1 MANLVAIVYPDE
13 ETAAKALGTLG
24 DLQKQAVLSLED
36 ACYVVKD
43 QQGKVKIHQMTS
55 TAGAG
60 AVGGAWWGFLIGLL
74 FFVPIAG
81 LAIGAGL
88 GALMGKFADYGIDD
102 KFVKQLRAEMK
113 PGNSALFMMVRS
125 ATADKAVPEL
135 AKYGGTIL
143 RTSLSNEAE
152 AKLQKA
158 LEEHGQAAPTEN
170 PTAV

>member
-24 DLQKQAVLSLED
+24 ELQKQAVLSLED

-55 TAGAG
+55 TAGVG

-74 FFVPIAG
+74 FFMPIAG

-88 GALMGKFADYGIDD
+88 GALMGKFADFGIDD
-102 KFVKQLRAEMK
+102 KFVKQL
-113 PGNSALFMMVRS
+113 S
-125 ATADKAVPEL
+125 
-135 AKYGGTIL
+135 
-143 RTSLSNEAE
+143 
-152 AKLQKA
+152 
-158 LEEHGQAAPTEN
+158 
-170 PTAV
+170 